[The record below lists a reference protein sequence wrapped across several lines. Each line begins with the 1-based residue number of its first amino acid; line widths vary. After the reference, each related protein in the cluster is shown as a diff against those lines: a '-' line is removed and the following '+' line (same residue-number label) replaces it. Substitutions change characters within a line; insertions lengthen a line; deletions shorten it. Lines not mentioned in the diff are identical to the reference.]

1 VDPPILLMD
10 EPFGA
15 LDPGTRRQLQQEFL
29 RIQDHLHKAVL
40 LVTHDMNEAMGLADR
55 IAVMEAGR
63 VIWSGSPSSL
73 AQSDD
78 PRVRHLLESALPVR
92 VSAKDGR
99 A

>member
-1 VDPPILLMD
+1 M
-10 EPFGA
+10 
-15 LDPGTRRQLQQEFL
+15 
-29 RIQDHLHKAVL
+29 RIP
-40 LVTHDMNEAMGLADR
+40 TDMNEAMGLADR

-63 VIWSGSPSSL
+63 VIWSGSPAAL

-92 VSAKDGR
+92 VPAKDGR